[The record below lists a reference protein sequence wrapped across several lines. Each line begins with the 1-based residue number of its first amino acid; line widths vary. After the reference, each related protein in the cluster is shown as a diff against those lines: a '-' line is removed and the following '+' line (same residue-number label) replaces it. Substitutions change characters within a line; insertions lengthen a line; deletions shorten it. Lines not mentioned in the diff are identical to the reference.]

1 MLYLFCLVY
10 IRVFFKHRFNI
21 HRQFVYVVSDKSNV
35 ICMCRSII
43 SSFRIFCHIL
53 CSNCGHEGVQW
64 ILETYHVQYN
74 NNAHV
79 YE

>member
-1 MLYLFCLVY
+1 MSSVCADLLFRHLG
-10 IRVFFKHRFNI
+10 F
-21 HRQFVYVVSDKSNV
+21 
-35 ICMCRSII
+35 
-43 SSFRIFCHIL
+43 FCHIL